1 MKTLLTGLLMVIA
14 LSLAACAGRGG
25 KRVSEPVA
33 SIQQLTVDAR
43 GDWQVRLRLQNYSSV
58 AMRFDRVDLA
68 VTIGGADAGRLSAQ
82 PALTIAPESADVVD
96 IPLTPSAAARLQVA
110 DALAGGHG
118 VAYTLKGTVS
128 ATPDAGK
135 VRDFDITRDSA
146 LSPTPGLPGVLR

>member
-1 MKTLLTGLLMVIA
+1 MHRRRPDEVTHERRLKRP
-14 LSLAACAGRGG
+14 AA
-25 KRVSEPVA
+25 VNNEH
-33 SIQQLTVDAR
+33 
-43 GDWQVRLRLQNYSSV
+43 
-58 AMRFDRVDLA
+58 LA

-82 PALTIAPESADVVD
+82 PALTIAPESADVID

-135 VRDFDITRDSA
+135 VRDFDISGDSA
-146 LSPTPGLPGVLR
+146 LSPAPGLPGVLR